1 MTTYI
6 HYLKLHLPNILLSD
20 NIDESKSGYTL
31 GLEISCNC
39 FDAVLDSMKVSRIEP
54 LVIRNNLVIRTNVVT
69 NENLF
74 GFKRKFMNEM
84 DVVDKFSNED
94 YTVREFKGECVTS
107 FTKKVLPAAP
117 STKKT
122 E

>member
-1 MTTYI
+1 MTKYI
-6 HYLKLHLPNILLSD
+6 HYLKLHLPNILISD

-54 LVIRNNLVIRTNVVT
+54 LVIRNNVVT

-84 DVVDKFSNED
+84 DVVEKFSNED
-94 YTVREFKGECVTS
+94 YTVREFKGEYVTL
-107 FTKKVLPAAP
+107 FTKKVLPAAS
-117 STKKT
+117 STEKT
-122 E
+122 ETRRHGD